1 MLTFSTSKFSYIR
14 YYSVANCKNGCYIT
28 FHIICF
34 IIYLPLFVC
43 ACYEPVGAI
52 KLCKSKTTTC
62 KLLCVMN
69 FEMDFGENQFQN
81 FRFQNFNL
89 ANLVYLFSSWNTEI
103 LKVGNEK
110 AVGFVLLRCAK
121 GRNFQAKLI
130 YKLQPKRFIVRRSE
144 DIL

>member
-1 MLTFSTSKFSYIR
+1 MCQRHIPIGFISKKMLAKKCKLKNANFQTKFSYIT

-62 KLLCVMN
+62 KLLCIMN

-81 FRFQNFNL
+81 FRFQNFSL
-89 ANLVYLFSSWNTEI
+89 ANLVYLFSS
-103 LKVGNEK
+103 
-110 AVGFVLLRCAK
+110 
-121 GRNFQAKLI
+121 
-130 YKLQPKRFIVRRSE
+130 
-144 DIL
+144 

>member
-89 ANLVYLFSSWNTEI
+89 ANLVYLFSSWNTSESWKWKSSWI
-103 LKVGNEK
+103 
-110 AVGFVLLRCAK
+110 C
-121 GRNFQAKLI
+121 
-130 YKLQPKRFIVRRSE
+130 IVEMCQRQKFPSE
-144 DIL
+144 TYI